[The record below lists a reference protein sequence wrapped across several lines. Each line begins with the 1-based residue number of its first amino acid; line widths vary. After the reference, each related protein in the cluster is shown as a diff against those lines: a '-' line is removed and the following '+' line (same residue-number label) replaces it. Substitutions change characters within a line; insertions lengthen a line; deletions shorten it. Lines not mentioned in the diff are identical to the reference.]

1 MNTNIF
7 PSIKFNEISKLNRV
21 NGRAEAIRQVLFLAY
36 GGRPAQ
42 SGRRL
47 LEGERINGLS
57 ISLSSLTKR
66 QYPRMKTT
74 RSDTSSHVTFN
85 EISKPNRANGRAEA
99 IRQALF
105 LAYGGRPA
113 QSGRRLICDETIKEP
128 STSLTC
134 LAYAQAVQKNPRPVK
149 GKGMKAYIFL
159 RYWPPTS

>member
-1 MNTNIF
+1 MRRTF
-7 PSIKFNEISKLNRV
+7 FS
-21 NGRAEAIRQVLFLAY
+21 AHC
-36 GGRPAQ
+36 GRPAQ

-74 RSDTSSHVTFN
+74 SSDTSSHVTFN
-85 EISKPNRANGRAEA
+85 EISKLNRVNGRAEA
-99 IRQALF
+99 IRQVLF
-105 LAYGGRPA
+105 LAYSGRPA

-134 LAYAQAVQKNPRPVK
+134 LAYFLPVQAIQHKTNKILRSTFAKKSPRLFP